1 MVREERQQKYFP
13 CSMTHDTVDAVL
25 CIVDMLSRGEGC
37 VRLQWLCA
45 CPEADPLPLQSRM
58 HAGAWWLVTVTT
70 RTTDRL
76 DKCYKQ
82 TPTTAD
88 YFNSQPAMSSA
99 PLPPP
104 PPHTTHDWTNRKST
118 LNWHREQHKLNPTRS
133 HWCNDCDC
141 RIVYLRWSSSS
152 SASPL
157 AFTCGKLRISR

>member
-82 TPTTAD
+82 TPTTISTA
-88 YFNSQPAMSSA
+88 SQPCHQHHCHHHHRTPPTTGQTEN
-99 PLPPP
+99 PL
-104 PPHTTHDWTNRKST
+104 
-118 LNWHREQHKLNPTRS
+118 
-133 HWCNDCDC
+133 
-141 RIVYLRWSSSS
+141 
-152 SASPL
+152 
-157 AFTCGKLRISR
+157 